1 MKKSS
6 MNHYTIGAIIFAM
19 ANIALIACGG
29 DSSGTNFD
37 EPSKVS
43 DADIEVVDFDDLPKC
58 NSKNEGSTA
67 YVLEDETG
75 YVCGEDGK
83 WRKDGDVV
91 PVNSCSSSKVRSSSS
106 KKSVVDTVTKK
117 GPETGDSSTLRKCA
131 PEFDDKYM
139 TYNGMIYRCY
149 DDYWRPE
156 KNPPKDTD
164 AQVICLK
171 TTDPNAPL
179 KCYLD
184 TAIWS
189 SSSYQA
195 SPEDFVDQD
204 VIKIK
209 DGSISGVAQK
219 GPYLQGSTY
228 RIISLDG
235 KTFKTTGDTLTD
247 QFNNS
252 KGSYTFT
259 DLNLSS
265 QYAMIEASGYYRSE
279 LTGKKSNSQMTIG
292 AIVDVQKDANIN
304 IITNLEYERVKY
316 LVRNEGY
323 NIAGA
328 KKRALTE
335 VLSAFHIENVT
346 GSAEQLDITK
356 NGEANGALLAIS
368 IMILGFAGTEN
379 VADMMN
385 DFRDDLKEDGQWTG
399 KNVRTK
405 IADIAY
411 AADSTGKF
419 EEYRRNIA
427 DWNLSN
433 SIPNF
438 EKYINDFWGSEYG
451 IGKCTKDR
459 FGEIKTNQ
467 NENSKYANS
476 YFICGGNLNDEEE
489 LNSCLNQSDLSN
501 LESALENCVKRI
513 SAAYFDSLW
522 IPIGQMKANTS
533 GQECKIG
540 VSGNIDKDRF
550 YTCEKGN
557 WREATDDEIL
567 IGRNTQNQACTVDG
581 LVISGAVD
589 KDKYFYCEKKLKDVS
604 LGHNEWIYESNWRV
618 ATPLEVDK
626 YRTECNINTQD
637 GKLFFFSDGNYYA
650 CDTNG
655 IRKAS
660 ATDVSLGLA
669 CVAALEGT
677 ASVSPIKTPIICKRG
692 KWVFN
697 GEFGSVE
704 DQYGREYKTVQ
715 IGSQI
720 WMAEDL
726 GERSYVWG
734 GNSDICPT
742 GWHVPDT
749 SEWKIL
755 FKSIGYTSEALL
767 KESLKIVADAFF
779 TDTYGFSANGF
790 IYWSRNYDS
799 QSITYYDPCYV
810 SLKDFS
816 SSCKG
821 ACHVLYNRNI
831 LGKPCDQY
839 PIRCVKD

>member
-1 MKKSS
+1 MKNPSVEKLIANLLKVSVA
-6 MNHYTIGAIIFAM
+6 TAICVFFA
-19 ANIALIACGG
+19 ACGG
-29 DSSGTNFD
+29 DSSSTNST
-37 EPSKVS
+37 PKIS
-43 DADIEVVDFDDLPKC
+43 DADIEVVDFVDLSEAEC

-67 YVLEDETG
+67 YVLKQKMY
-75 YVCGEDGK
+75 YVCNNGAWLWLND
-83 WRKDGDVV
+83 DDTQT
-91 PVNSCSSSKVRSSSS
+91 NSCSSSGVRSSSS
-106 KKSVVDTVTKK
+106 YKSVADSVLKK
-117 GPETGDSSTLRKCA
+117 DPETGDTIIST
-131 PEFDDKYM
+131 
-139 TYNGMIYRCY
+139 
-149 DDYWRPE
+149 
-156 KNPPKDTD
+156 DTT
-164 AQVICLK
+164 IL
-171 TTDPNAPL
+171 
-179 KCYLD
+179 
-184 TAIWS
+184 S

-195 SPEDFVDQD
+195 SPEDFIDQG
-204 VIKIK
+204 VIRIK

-228 RIISLDG
+228 RIIPLDG

-247 QFNNS
+247 LFNNS
-252 KGSYTFT
+252 KGSYTFSN
-259 DLNLSS
+259 LNLPS

-279 LTGKKSNSQMTIG
+279 LTGMKSNSQMTIG
-292 AIVDVQKDANIN
+292 AIVDVQKNANIN

-316 LVRNEGY
+316 LVQNEGY

-346 GSAEQLDITK
+346 SSAEQLDITK
-356 NGEANGALLAIS
+356 DGEANGALLAIS
-368 IMILGFAGTEN
+368 IMIQGFVGTEN
-379 VADMMN
+379 VVDMMK
-385 DFRDDLKEDGQWTG
+385 DFRDDLKDDGQWTG
-399 KNVRTK
+399 KTVRTK

-411 AADSTGKF
+411 AADSAGKF

-427 DWNLSN
+427 DWNLSS

-459 FGEIKTNQ
+459 YGEIKTNQ

-476 YFICGGNLNDEEE
+476 YFICGGNPNVDESEM
-489 LNSCLNQSDLSN
+489 NSCLEKWGWPN
-501 LESALENCVKRI
+501 LNNEALETCLEKLSV
-513 SAAYFDSLW
+513 SYFDSLW

-533 GQECKIG
+533 GQDCKIG
-540 VSGNIDKDRF
+540 VPGNIDKDKF
-550 YTCEKGN
+550 YTCEKGA

-567 IGRNTQNQACTVDG
+567 IGRNTQNQTCSVDG
-581 LVISGAVD
+581 LIISGAVD
-589 KDKYFYCEKKLKDVS
+589 KDKYFYCVIKD
-604 LGHNEWIYESNWRV
+604 LGYGYYESNWRV

-637 GKLFFFSDGNYYA
+637 GKLFLFSDSNYYA

-655 IRKAS
+655 IRMAS
-660 ATDVSLGLA
+660 ATDASIGKA

-677 ASVSPIKTPIICKRG
+677 AFVSPINTPITCKRG
-692 KWVFN
+692 KWLFN
-697 GEFGSVE
+697 GEYGSVE

-734 GNSDICPT
+734 GDRDICPT

-767 KESLKIVADAFF
+767 NESLKIVAEAFF
-779 TDTYGFSANGF
+779 TDTYGFSASGF
-790 IYWSRNYDS
+790 IYWSRNYDH

-816 SSCKG
+816 SSCRG
-821 ACHVLYNRNI
+821 SCEVLYNRNI